1 MELLSGYVCG
11 KGKEKTFS
19 KNLSKFKG
27 DFEVTC
33 LFCLFFGHLILVES
47 LAS

>member
-1 MELLSGYVCG
+1 MELLPGYVCG
-11 KGKEKTFS
+11 KVKEKTFS

-27 DFEVTC
+27 NFEIK
-33 LFCLFFGHLILVES
+33 FFGHLILVES